1 MKKPETAV
9 RMVSSLTHRLL
20 GWSANHGLPLC
31 SFGSGAQ
38 AKYGI
43 WCRVFPNILRSHRV
57 HFTYDRRV

>member
-1 MKKPETAV
+1 ME
-9 RMVSSLTHRLL
+9 
-20 GWSANHGLPLC
+20 WSANHGLPLC
-31 SFGSGAQ
+31 SFASGAQ